1 METIKELTARH
12 KRELDELMKNCP
24 HPLDKRSDWT
34 IIYGP
39 VHAFV
44 VKMCTLCGCLMEKA
58 DPETAKKIFQEH
70 EEEEAKIIA
79 ELNNE
84 RNERRTI
91 TCRYR

>member
-44 VKMCTLCGCLMEKA
+44 IKQCTLCGSLMEKA
-58 DPETAKKIFQEH
+58 SPELASKIFQE
-70 EEEEAKIIA
+70 EKEREAKYIA
-79 ELNNE
+79 ELNKE
-84 RNERRTI
+84 RNERRMK
-91 TCRYR
+91 